1 MEWLFARSTVIGVA
15 VVGGILS
22 VLAMALQKQPAR
34 AKLARQLNVGSY
46 LLMGTSMVLFILAG
60 LRGANG

>member
-34 AKLARQLNVGSY
+34 AKLVRQLSVGSY
-46 LLMGTSMVLFILAG
+46 LLMATSMVLFILAG

>member
-34 AKLARQLNVGSY
+34 AKLVRQLNVGSY